1 MESLIHDEINEKNRN
16 LDMDS
21 GIIVWYTTM
30 TIVTVDMDD
39 TLIST
44 AFDYDEASKEFG
56 EYMEDGFGVD
66 AQEAVKIQN
75 EIDYELLQEEGL
87 KLERYPMSFVRAL
100 EELVEAPSEEA
111 IEDVR
116 QIGFSTF
123 KSADE
128 YASRGFM
135 DGAEAM
141 LNCLRTVT
149 DHLQLVTVGD
159 PKVQHPKIDGL
170 NLEHWFD
177 EIHIPSYEQGKASVF
192 ENILDGKDG
201 FESDHFVHVGN
212 SASSDVEAALDAGGY
227 AVYISDSLDWL
238 SDDELHQKFVNHER
252 VYAYTSAHEFV
263 PDAPAVVAN
272 HSPRNGLSERI
283 I

>member
-1 MESLIHDEINEKNRN
+1 MENLFYGIVSEKNRN
-16 LDMDS
+16 LDMHS
-21 GIIVWYTTM
+21 CLILWYTTM

-39 TLIST
+39 TLIRT
-44 AFDYDEASKEFG
+44 AFDYDEASQEFG
-56 EYMEDGFGVD
+56 EYMESNFNVD
-66 AQEAVKIQN
+66 AQRAVQIQN
-75 EIDYELLQEEGL
+75 DIDYELLQEEGL
-87 KLERYPMSFVRAL
+87 KLERYPMSFVQAL
-100 EELVEAPSEEA
+100 EELIDSPSDAA

-116 QIGFSTF
+116 EIGLSTF

-149 DHLQLVTVGD
+149 DHLHLVTVGD

-177 EIHIPSYEQGKASVF
+177 EIHIPSYEQGKAAVF
-192 ENILDGKDG
+192 ENILDGKSG
-201 FESDHFVHVGN
+201 FESEHFVHIGN

-238 SDDELHQKFVNHER
+238 SDDDLHQKFVNHDK
-252 VYAYTSAHEFV
+252 VYAYTSATDFV
-263 PDAPAVVAN
+263 PDAPEIVEN
-272 HSPRNGLSERI
+272 HSPRGELNGRI